1 MDLELEQLIGVAR
14 IVFYLGI
21 AFMLGVWYKPKP
33 DASPRIG
40 VSIIA
45 TLIAGCSFSL
55 ATMNILT
62 WDSHQLATAKE
73 IAATIF
79 VGLWFLVTVRAG
91 GNMAKIFTPRGAWR

>member
-1 MDLELEQLIGVAR
+1 MDLEFEQLLGVTR

-33 DASPRIG
+33 DARPRIG
-40 VSIIA
+40 VSIVA

-62 WDSHQLATAKE
+62 WNSHQLATAKE
-73 IAATIF
+73 IVTTIF
-79 VGLWFLVTVRAG
+79 VGLWFLATVMAG
-91 GNMAKIFTPRGAWR
+91 GNMAKIFKPRSSW